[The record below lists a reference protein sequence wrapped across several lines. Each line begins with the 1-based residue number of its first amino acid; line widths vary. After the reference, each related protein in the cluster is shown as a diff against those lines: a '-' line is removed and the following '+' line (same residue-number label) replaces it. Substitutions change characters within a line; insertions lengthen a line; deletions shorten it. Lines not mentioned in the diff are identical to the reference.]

1 MNMNSLLMV
10 ALGGSIG
17 AVLRYVIAHF
27 TQSMASTPFP
37 IGTLTVNILGCAL
50 IGILAAFL
58 LGSNPQHREM
68 LRLLLIIGI
77 LGGFTTFST
86 FALDALK
93 LFQEGKLVSA
103 MLYILL
109 SNVLGILAAWICFS
123 TGKMLFHTTPA

>member
-1 MNMNSLLMV
+1 MNINSILFV

-37 IGTLTVNILGCAL
+37 VGTLTVNILGCAL
-50 IGILAAFL
+50 IGLLAAFL
-58 LGSNPQHREM
+58 LGSNPQHKEV
-68 LRLLLIIGI
+68 LRLLLMIGI
-77 LGGFTTFST
+77 LGGFTTFSS

-93 LFQEGKLVSA
+93 MFQDGKLGFA

-109 SNVLGILAAWICFS
+109 SNVLGIIAAWLCFS
-123 TGKMLFHTTPA
+123 AGRMLFPTTPA

>member
-1 MNMNSLLMV
+1 MNMNSILMV

-58 LGSNPQHREM
+58 LGSNPQHREI
-68 LRLLLIIGI
+68 LRLLLMIGI
-77 LGGFTTFST
+77 LGGFTTFSS

-109 SNVLGILAAWICFS
+109 SNILGILAAWICFS
-123 TGKMLFHTTPA
+123 AGKMLFHTTPA

>member
-1 MNMNSLLMV
+1 MV

-58 LGSNPQHREM
+58 LGSNPQHREI
-68 LRLLLIIGI
+68 LRLLLMIGI
-77 LGGFTTFST
+77 LGGFTTFSS

-109 SNVLGILAAWICFS
+109 SNILGILAAWICFS
-123 TGKMLFHTTPA
+123 AGKMLFHTTPA